1 VLRGFK
7 GLDFERGFMMVRVM
21 IERTMS
27 LWTVEFRDFGVSIV
41 LLGLDTFTTVLLSV
55 LVHMGA

>member
-1 VLRGFK
+1 
-7 GLDFERGFMMVRVM
+7 MVRVM
-21 IERTMS
+21 TERTMR